1 MKNSRLS
8 DAASAVFVLLLTA
21 FLSAFAQEDNLMTV
35 NTAGKE
41 AKEISNST
49 PAASLNSPG
58 SQVSEK
64 WAQEPLRDPFWPVG
78 YFPPDWQQKTAFQG
92 EPDLDGSGWKAAS
105 GKIRISGTSLLD
117 GRAAAIINGEL
128 KRIGEQID
136 VLHEGKTYQWQ
147 IVGIDAE
154 GRIQLKKL
162 GIR

>member
-1 MKNSRLS
+1 MKNSRLPVVGS
-8 DAASAVFVLLLTA
+8 AIAALLLGA
-21 FLSAFAQEDNLMTV
+21 FPSAFAQENSLMTV
-35 NTAGKE
+35 DAAGKE
-41 AKEISNST
+41 AKGISNST
-49 PAASLNSPG
+49 SAGSLNVPV

-78 YFPPDWQQKTAFQG
+78 YFPPDWQQKTSFQG
-92 EPDLDGSGWKAAS
+92 EPDLDGSGWKTAS
-105 GKIRISGTSLLD
+105 GKIRISGTSQLD

>member
-1 MKNSRLS
+1 MKNSRLPVIGS
-8 DAASAVFVLLLTA
+8 VVSVLLLGSS
-21 FLSAFAQEDNLMTV
+21 LSVAAQATSAITV
-35 NTAGKE
+35 EAAGKE
-41 AKEISNST
+41 GKGLSNSIS
-49 PAASLNSPG
+49 AGSLTAPV

-78 YFPPDWQQKTAFQG
+78 YFPPDWQQKTSFQS

-105 GKIRISGTSLLD
+105 GKIRISGTSQLD

>member
-1 MKNSRLS
+1 MKNSRLF
-8 DAASAVFVLLLTA
+8 DAGFAVCALLLTA
-21 FLSAFAQEDNLMTV
+21 CLSVFAQENSSMT
-35 NTAGKE
+35 TGAAHSK
-41 AKEISNST
+41 
-49 PAASLNSPG
+49 PAPADSLNAPVL
-58 SQVSEK
+58 QVSEK

-78 YFPPDWQQKTAFQG
+78 YFPPDWQQKTSFQG
-92 EPDLDGSGWKAAS
+92 EPDLDGSGWKTAS